1 MIAAMMRMEQKEQ
14 ISTLQNELELASR
27 TKPVISWRRDQD
39 YAEFRERVW
48 AVNHPEEPL
57 PPLPLGSSQQSDEA
71 GNGDDDDDD
80 LVMSTA
86 KQTLTCPLSQT
97 TLVEPVTNPSCGH
110 TYSRAAIT
118 SLARSSSQLSCPIH
132 GCNASVSIPRLVR
145 NYALERRVARASQPR
160 IFDPVKTS
168 GSTHD

>member
-1 MIAAMMRMEQKEQ
+1 MVRMEQEEQ

-57 PPLPLGSSQQSDEA
+57 PRGSSQQSDDD
-71 GNGDDDDDD
+71 GDDAGDDD

-132 GCNASVSIPRLVR
+132 GCSASVSIPRLVR

-160 IFDPVKTS
+160 IFDPVKSS
-168 GSTHD
+168 GPTHD